1 MTKIKNKILE
11 TFLTIALIFFI
22 ITVFVPT
29 VSATDIY
36 VPDEYPTVQDAI
48 NVASVDDVIIVRD
61 RAYIENINISGNLT
75 AWGGKATI
83 TGAENPVVLFVIPNE
98 IKITFMVGGLYWEPK
113 TEFQIGEWVGL
124 TLEGEELRGGDHPA
138 IANDTT
144 FVISDEAG
152 NIIWN
157 ESVGKVGEGWCSG
170 PGGGWGVGVSWGQ
183 VDMSG
188 DPVPAGNYTAGVIFT
203 DPTFN
208 FSEDFSDI
216 IPLTTIDITASPP
229 EGWSEDIRLT
239 NNRTALDR
247 PSITVDS
254 DNNVHILWTDSR
266 DGSWNLYYMKLD
278 SNGNRVIGEKK
289 VTPSTAYQFTE
300 CSRQIVTDSSNNVHI
315 VWRKNKDIHYA
326 KLDGNGNV
334 LINDKFISSGAYP
347 HLYYPYLTVDSS
359 DNLHVS
365 INEWAQGTRYL
376 KLNNNGDVLIEK
388 QSIGEHSSYWCGEPS
403 IAVDSQNN
411 VYLTWFDTFELGIHL
426 TKLDGDG
433 NTIIDNMKVCDILN
447 CWEARPKIAI
457 DSNDDIHLV
466 WQDEDENDIWQL
478 YYMKLNSTGG
488 ISVDMK
494 VITNRITG
502 QGWIEDLSMSLDS
515 GDNLHITWPD
525 DRVGN
530 FEIYYIKLDCNGNPL
545 TSDTRLTS
553 YGGVSMSPSIIAD
566 SNNKVHISWYDSRHD
581 FSDIYYKYSEAP
593 NTISCDASGNEK
605 NQFVPEQGVYVKAN
619 RLAASTDYKIWIQ
632 DDPVNEDKG
641 LNISEDPSGSQEIV
655 TTNESG
661 SFAPILIWSIPP
673 GEPVTHHEYD
683 IVVDKQNDGADT
695 GKYNATS
702 DGIDSATA
710 VGFVAPVPELSTI
723 IFFSVGLF
731 VLIGYFSLRRRRNA

>member
-1 MTKIKNKILE
+1 MIKIKKDILE
-11 TFLTIALIFFI
+11 MFLAIALIFFT

-36 VPDEYPTVQDAI
+36 VPDDYPTVQDAI

-75 AWGGKATI
+75 AWDGKATI
-83 TGAENPVVLFVIPNE
+83 NGTENPVVLFVIPNE
-98 IKITFMVGGLYWEPK
+98 IKVTFMVGEEFWELK

-157 ESVGKVGEGWCSG
+157 KSVGKVGEGWSSG

-208 FSEDFSDI
+208 FSEDFSGV
-216 IPLTTIDITASPP
+216 IPLTVIDITTSPP

-239 NNRTALDR
+239 DNRTALDS
-247 PSITVDS
+247 PSVTVDS
-254 DNNVHILWTDSR
+254 DNNVHMLWTDSR

-278 SNGNRVIGEKK
+278 SNGDKLIDDTKM
-289 VTPSTAYQFTE
+289 TPGACYQFTE
-300 CSRQIVTDSSNNVHI
+300 CGRQIAADSQGNVHI
-315 VWRKNKDIHYA
+315 VWRNNRAISYM
-326 KLDGNGNV
+326 KLDNKGNV
-334 LINDKFISSGAYP
+334 IIAGK
-347 HLYYPYLTVDSS
+347 
-359 DNLHVS
+359 
-365 INEWAQGTRYL
+365 
-376 KLNNNGDVLIEK
+376 
-388 QSIGEHSSYWCGEPS
+388 SIGGGGSPYSCYPS
-403 IAVDSQNN
+403 
-411 VYLTWFDTFELGIHL
+411 
-426 TKLDGDG
+426 
-433 NTIIDNMKVCDILN
+433 
-447 CWEARPKIAI
+447 IAI
-457 DSNDDIHLV
+457 DSNDNIHVIFNKRLDEVSYVKLDNNGNVLKTIRVDGWGSYTSAIAMDSKNNVHLTWLNSGIKYAKFDNNGNKLVDNLKVSDIYKSDETQSAIATDSADNVHIIWNTNTQIYYAKLDRSGNVITTDKLVSNITGAWGYSYISTDIDTKDNLNVV
-466 WQDEDENDIWQL
+466 WQDRRDG
-478 YYMKLNSTGG
+478 NS
-488 ISVDMK
+488 
-494 VITNRITG
+494 
-502 QGWIEDLSMSLDS
+502 
-515 GDNLHITWPD
+515 
-525 DRVGN
+525 
-530 FEIYYIKLDCNGNPL
+530 EIYYKRLDSNGNCL
-545 TSDTRLTS
+545 STDIRLTS
-553 YGGVSMSPSIIAD
+553 YGGASMSPSIIVD
-566 SNNKVHISWYDSRHD
+566 SNNKVHISWYDNRHG

-605 NQFVPEQGVYVKAN
+605 NQFAPEQGVYVKAN

-655 TTNESG
+655 TTNEFG
-661 SFAPILIWSIPP
+661 IFAPILIWSIPP

-683 IVVDKQNDGADT
+683 IVVDKQNDGVNT
-695 GKYNATS
+695 GKYNAVS

-723 IFFSVGLF
+723 ISFSVGLLT
-731 VLIGYFSLRRRRNA
+731 LIGYFRLRRRRNA